1 MRRNSTKPTRGADDR
16 SAKSTRHVWQH
27 PQTFFV

>member
-16 SAKSTRHVWQH
+16 SEKALGMFGSTRKLSS
-27 PQTFFV
+27 